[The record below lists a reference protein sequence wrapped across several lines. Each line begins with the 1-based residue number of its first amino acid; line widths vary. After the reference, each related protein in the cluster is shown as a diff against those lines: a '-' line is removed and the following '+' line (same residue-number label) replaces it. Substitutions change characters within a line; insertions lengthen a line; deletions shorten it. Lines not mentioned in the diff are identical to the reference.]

1 MSIQWGL
8 HGVDVSHA
16 LLGDEK
22 IVRAVESLST
32 LLLLDSFFGQSVELL
47 DNLDL
52 KINLFCILV
61 EYLSITPVSWL
72 EG

>member
-32 LLLLDSFFGQSVELL
+32 LLLLDSLFGQGVELL
-47 DNLDL
+47 DDLDL
-52 KINLFCILV
+52 KIN
-61 EYLSITPVSWL
+61 
-72 EG
+72 